1 MDKLEE
7 EGFYEIYL
15 CCMSEEECDDV
26 EITNE
31 KELFDY
37 MRNVEEVYKVVK
49 DPDLTYEKL

>member
-1 MDKLEE
+1 
-7 EGFYEIYL
+7 
-15 CCMSEEECDDV
+15 MSEEECDDV